1 MCTLHHTHPSNKAP
15 HIGTARQNLSEC
27 GRRGSG
33 PRGRERWA
41 EQHSLEAVHLELQ
54 RRHLVAEHNLVRP
67 TLVRSCGSALA
78 AAPLVNIA
86 ARRGGRAA
94 VLRTCGCVEQH
105 EAGNDEEAEDHPAD
119 SRCLQRVRRVQRPP
133 GGARRGAAT
142 HRRRAGHRRGGDAA
156 GRHART
162 ARRARRQHAL
172 LSNAKAGGGGGGGGR
187 RRGLPRR
194 WPFEPAVVVASHQ
207 RCLLPACGGKA
218 GSAAA
223 GRAPPAAHRL
233 RPLSSLCGLVCRCEV
248 HIGLALS
255 MRPRNASILAIFV
268 VRS

>member
-1 MCTLHHTHPSNKAP
+1 
-15 HIGTARQNLSEC
+15 
-27 GRRGSG
+27 
-33 PRGRERWA
+33 
-41 EQHSLEAVHLELQ
+41 
-54 RRHLVAEHNLVRP
+54 
-67 TLVRSCGSALA
+67 
-78 AAPLVNIA
+78 
-86 ARRGGRAA
+86 
-94 VLRTCGCVEQH
+94 
-105 EAGNDEEAEDHPAD
+105 
-119 SRCLQRVRRVQRPP
+119 
-133 GGARRGAAT
+133 
-142 HRRRAGHRRGGDAA
+142 
-156 GRHART
+156 
-162 ARRARRQHAL
+162 
-172 LSNAKAGGGGGGGGR
+172 
-187 RRGLPRR
+187 LPRR